1 MGEEG
6 EGKYPRYQ
14 PDMLAKGPGVHREG
28 VTFSSLLSETR
39 VSIVGYTGRRTHH
52 AAEHEQNGLW
62 KAPIPSLSQAG
73 HVGHMY
79 KRVGC
84 DVIRPVSR

>member
-14 PDMLAKGPGVHREG
+14 PDTLAKGPGVHREG

-39 VSIVGYTGRRTHH
+39 VLQSPNH
-52 AAEHEQNGLW
+52 
-62 KAPIPSLSQAG
+62 SQAVCKLINKLVQG
-73 HVGHMY
+73 H
-79 KRVGC
+79 K
-84 DVIRPVSR
+84 ST